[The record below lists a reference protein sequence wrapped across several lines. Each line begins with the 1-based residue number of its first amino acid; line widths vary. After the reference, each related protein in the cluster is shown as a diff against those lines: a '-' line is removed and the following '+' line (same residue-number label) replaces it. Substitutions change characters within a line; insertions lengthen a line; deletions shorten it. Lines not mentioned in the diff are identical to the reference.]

1 MTVSLSL
8 SLRLPRPPA
17 CPFLPSPIHLAGAA
31 AAVVS
36 LSSAYFATNS
46 GPALQPPLRRRRG
59 EAFFGVSAAL
69 AAE

>member
-1 MTVSLSL
+1 MTVSLSPPA
-8 SLRLPRPPA
+8 SPA

>member
-1 MTVSLSL
+1 MTVSLSPPA
-8 SLRLPRPPA
+8 SPA

-31 AAVVS
+31 AADAAVVS